1 MKHLSFFLLLCSLS
15 GLPWTLGS
23 NPQKGL
29 TDAVRTGAWNLGKY
43 KETVSIARVPIGL
56 FSGSG
61 RLGRLCGIRGYGHI
75 SRGGKGDVQ

>member
-61 RLGRLCGIRGYGHI
+61 RLGRLCGIPGYGHI